1 MSDDSLDLGNM
12 NLRLVEDGREAMSRG
27 DWMLALSLFEQSRRI
42 CIDEGW
48 REGVHYADDMIIDI
62 YPMAK
67 RQIDENNKALDE
79 KRYRAARDIS
89 AKSIP
94 SQQSYPH
101 SKPPTDV
108 EEKDEGGPAESH
120 GITEADNTKPIKDV
134 YDENPANRRLRR
146 MLNVDRED

>member
-1 MSDDSLDLGNM
+1 M
-12 NLRLVEDGREAMSRG
+12 NLRLVEDGKEAMSRG

-48 REGVHYADDMIIDI
+48 REGVHYADDMILDI

-67 RQIDENNKALDE
+67 RQIDENNRAIDE

-94 SQQSYPH
+94 NQQSLSHPETPAGMGC
-101 SKPPTDV
+101 KEDT
-108 EEKDEGGPAESH
+108 GPAESH
-120 GITEADNTKPIKDV
+120 GIKESDNTKPIKDV
-134 YDENPANRRLRR
+134 FDEDPANRRLRR
-146 MLNVDRED
+146 MINVDKEE